1 MKRKH
6 YTAPFK
12 AQLVQEMLREEKTIA
27 QIASEYGV
35 HPTQLNQWKTTAVK
49 GLASLFERK
58 DTTGALKAEYEA
70 KLTEAYAEVG
80 KLTTQMAW
88 LKKNLEWNS
97 RPERMGW
104 IEFEDSELTVS
115 KQAELVGVSRASVY
129 YQPRPPSVEEIAIK
143 HRIDEIYTDYP
154 FYGSRRIAVTLQQEG
169 RAIGRQA
176 VQQHMREMGIA
187 GISPGPNLSK
197 RAHEDAIYPYLLRK
211 VTSAYP
217 NHIWGIEIVCTQMTK
232 TNPFA

>member
-80 KLTTQMAW
+80 NVFVILNKE
-88 LKKNLEWNS
+88 K
-97 RPERMGW
+97 P
-104 IEFEDSELTVS
+104 
-115 KQAELVGVSRASVY
+115 
-129 YQPRPPSVEEIAIK
+129 
-143 HRIDEIYTDYP
+143 
-154 FYGSRRIAVTLQQEG
+154 
-169 RAIGRQA
+169 RQA
-176 VQQHMREMGIA
+176 SAARDWILSA
-187 GISPGPNLSK
+187 LPGPV
-197 RAHEDAIYPYLLRK
+197 DAPEG
-211 VTSAYP
+211 SA
-217 NHIWGIEIVCTQMTK
+217 G
-232 TNPFA
+232 